1 MTFEAKHNPRLW
13 EGIRELSVVIPV
25 YNAEGHASELLAKL
39 ESALIGI
46 ERFEIIL
53 VDDCSP
59 DATIDAIKTSTARS
73 SRVKLIS
80 LRRNVGQATATA
92 IGLAAAQYEFAV
104 TLDDDLQHDPADIP
118 HLLRKLED
126 SHLDF
131 VVASLTSPQHS
142 ASRRLASN
150 LTKRIARSS
159 LNTPRDF
166 EFSSFVAYRTS
177 LIREV
182 DVLGYPEL
190 EFGWMFRVSSKYA
203 NHPVSHGAGIRG
215 ESTYRL
221 AGLLH
226 AARPF
231 IRHLMTLAIKPLIAV
246 GLATAFVAAVL
257 ATVYLVRFAAV
268 GTSIPGFATLAV
280 LALTNI
286 AISSLFLA
294 VIIQS
299 LSRIRQLHLSRVV
312 TAVDSRDPF
321 GIR

>member
-1 MTFEAKHNPRLW
+1 MTLDTNPNPRLW
-13 EGIRELSVVIPV
+13 DGIRELSVVIPV

-39 ESALIGI
+39 EAALVGI

-59 DATIDAIKTSTARS
+59 DSTIDAIKTSTARS
-73 SRVKLIS
+73 SRVRLIS

-104 TLDDDLQHDPADIP
+104 TLDDDLQHDPTDIP
-118 HLLRKLED
+118 DLLRKLED
-126 SHLDF
+126 SNLDF
-131 VVASLTSPQHS
+131 VVASLPAPHHS

-159 LNTPRDF
+159 LNTPGDF
-166 EFSSFVAYRTS
+166 EFSSFVAFRTS
-177 LIREV
+177 FIREV

-190 EFGWMFRVSSKYA
+190 ELGWMFRVSSKYA

-215 ESTYRL
+215 ASTYRL
-221 AGLLH
+221 AGLLR

-231 IRHLMTLAIKPLIAV
+231 IRHLMTLAIKPLIAI
-246 GLATAFVAAVL
+246 GLATAFVATVL
-257 ATVYLVRFAAV
+257 AAVYLVRFAV
-268 GTSIPGFATLAV
+268 GGTSIPGFATLAI

-294 VIIQS
+294 VIIQW

-321 GIR
+321 SIR